1 MQKFLI
7 VLLVL
12 GAGAL
17 ALYFF
22 NGKINQ
28 LPENLQD
35 NTDIDYESV
44 KEVLKEDNK
53 RTVYGSCDA
62 IATASNCIDY
72 VGSIWA
78 ENNMA
83 ELNCEGAGVFS
94 KNTCPYSEF
103 GGCQTSAGTIMEI
116 IAWTYREG
124 PGGYNEESL
133 PYAKKACDANPVA
146 NWTMP
151 NDVDF

>member
-1 MQKFLI
+1 MQKFLV

-12 GAGAL
+12 GVGAL
-17 ALYFF
+17 TVYLLK
-22 NGKINQ
+22 GKTEQ

-35 NTDIDYESV
+35 DTSIETI
-44 KEVLKEDNK
+44 EEALKEDGK
-53 RTVYGSCDA
+53 RTVYGSCNA

-116 IAWTYREG
+116 VAWTYREG
-124 PGGYNEESL
+124 PGGYDEESL
-133 PYAKKACDANPVA
+133 PYAKGACDANPVA

-151 NDVDF
+151 DDVDF